1 MRRWC
6 ARTTE
11 ERRDSHGLTE
21 RTGQERTPS
30 TCLVPKERVTPGT
43 PEKRARRGP
52 CVHFVC
58 QKAVEILLLIP
69 RKKPLYTKASLSS
82 IPPRSHRFLSNREKL
97 RGGRPGFR
105 GSWTRV
111 KVVCEP
117 DGTGFL
123 IVLNKSV
130 FPGLN
135 HFIWSGPQ
143 NLGPDRKFL
152 VRTTKTWSIPS
163 FSRFRTAGC

>member
-30 TCLVPKERVTPGT
+30 TCLVPKERGDAWHGLRQR
-43 PEKRARRGP
+43 KARRGP
-52 CVHFVC
+52 RVHFVC

-69 RKKPLYTKASLSS
+69 RKNPLYTKASLSS

-97 RGGRPGFR
+97 GMDQVFVDLYCFLANKMYTRP
-105 GSWTRV
+105 
-111 KVVCEP
+111 
-117 DGTGFL
+117 
-123 IVLNKSV
+123 
-130 FPGLN
+130 
-135 HFIWSGPQ
+135 
-143 NLGPDRKFL
+143 
-152 VRTTKTWSIPS
+152 PS
-163 FSRFRTAGC
+163 SLSLA

>member
-43 PEKRARRGP
+43 PEKGSTGRPR
-52 CVHFVC
+52 VHFVC

-69 RKKPLYTKASLSS
+69 RKNPLYTKASLSS

-97 RGGRPGFR
+97 RGGPQVFVV
-105 GSWTRV
+105 WTYQS
-111 KVVCEP
+111 KSVCEP

-123 IVLNKSV
+123 LVLNKSV